1 MHIPAV
7 ASLWASLPD
16 APLDAPP
23 AEFSHAPLQLTRGL
37 ACGGIQRTYEA
48 ECGGKTDKKRAK
60 RQKKKS
66 NTPGSKAMRGR
77 VWARGVHRLAG
88 RPQQAATV
96 VGTAL
101 ATPATANVD
110 QTSTRTMLE

>member
-60 RQKKKS
+60 RQKKKEKQQAKKQ
-66 NTPGSKAMRGR
+66 GDAG
-77 VWARGVHRLAG
+77 AGVGAG
-88 RPQQAATV
+88 RPPA
-96 VGTAL
+96 GGPSTAGGNGGGDSAGDSSDGERGPDL
-101 ATPATANVD
+101 D
-110 QTSTRTMLE
+110 